1 VTQRSQ
7 AQAVDESERDDWEW
21 RRRIRANP
29 HSHRIYKWVV
39 GVVGLLI
46 IAGGVVLLPL
56 PGPGWVIIFVGLAVW
71 ASEFE
76 WARRLRNFA
85 IEKVKAWGEWL
96 QPKPW
101 WVKGLVGLATL
112 LLVLAIFYLM
122 FLVSGV
128 PSFFPD
134 IVERPLQLV
143 PGL

>member
-1 VTQRSQ
+1 MTQRSQ

-85 IEKVKAWGEWL
+85 VEKVKAWGEWL

>member
-1 VTQRSQ
+1 MTQRSQ

>member
-1 VTQRSQ
+1 MTQRSQ

-56 PGPGWVIIFVGLAVW
+56 PGPGWLIIFVGLAVW